1 MIKIISVGKIKEKYL
16 IDAIDE
22 YKKRLSKYI
31 KIEEIELKDYSN
43 LPKEVILKK
52 EAEDILKN
60 INDRD
65 YVITLEILGNIL
77 STEEWK
83 IKYEEILINN
93 SNIVFVIGSSY
104 GLDDSIEKRSNY
116 KLSFS
121 RMTFPH
127 QLFKVILLEQI
138 YRIYKMM
145 NNEEY
150 HK

>member
-31 KIEEIELKDYSN
+31 KIEEIDLKDYSN

-83 IKYEEILINN
+83 IK
-93 SNIVFVIGSSY
+93 
-104 GLDDSIEKRSNY
+104 
-116 KLSFS
+116 
-121 RMTFPH
+121 
-127 QLFKVILLEQI
+127 
-138 YRIYKMM
+138 
-145 NNEEY
+145 
-150 HK
+150 